1 MNDFKKIQELADYCA
16 HCVTKPCQV
25 GCPLNNDITGFIT
38 LVKEKKIKEAYELLS
53 KTTVLPSV
61 CGRIC
66 PHEKQCQGM
75 CVKKVS
81 FHSVEIG
88 KLEAFVGDMALKNH
102 WKIETTDMPIRKKKV
117 AVVGAGPASL
127 TCAAFLKRNGYPVT
141 IFEKYEH
148 LGGLMYHGI
157 PEFRLPKKLLK
168 EVIDEILDLEI
179 EVRTKEALGSTFTL
193 NDLEKEYD
201 AIFLGFGANV
211 SAKMNIS
218 GEDLVG
224 VYGGNELLKLN
235 NHPNYTNKVVVVSG
249 GGNVAMD
256 VSRTVKRLGAKKV
269 YVVYRRSMK
278 EAPAEKK
285 EIEAAM
291 DEGIEFLFQKNIIK
305 ILGDKYV
312 TGVELKSTK
321 LEKVEGKP
329 RLEPVNIEGTENIM
343 ACDYVIMAVGAIPEK
358 SVVSSLGLLLD
369 KRGKIVIDENGRT
382 SKENVFAGGD
392 LAGVKGT
399 VAFAARSGRNAADA
413 IKEYL
418 EKKR

>member
-1 MNDFKKIQELADYCA
+1 MNDFKKFQELADYCA

-25 GCPLNNDITGFIT
+25 GCPLNNDITSFIA
-38 LVKEKKIKEAYELLS
+38 LVKEEKIKEAYELLS

-102 WKIETTDMPIRKKKV
+102 WKIETTDMTIKKKKV

-127 TCAAFLKRNGYPVT
+127 TCAAFLRRNGYSVT
-141 IFEKYEH
+141 IFEKHEH

-168 EVIDEILDLEI
+168 EVIDEILDLGI
-179 EVRTKEALGSTFTL
+179 EVRTKEFLGSTFTL

-224 VYGGNELLKLN
+224 VYGGNELLELN
-235 NHPNYTNKVVVVSG
+235 NHPDYTNKVVVVSG
-249 GGNVAMD
+249 SGNVAMD

-291 DEGIEFLFQKNIIK
+291 DEGIEFLFQKNITK

-343 ACDYVIMAVGAIPEK
+343 ACDNVIMAVGAIPEK

-399 VAFAARSGRNAADA
+399 VAFAARSGRNAADV

>member
-1 MNDFKKIQELADYCA
+1 MNDFKKFQELADYCA

-25 GCPLNNDITGFIT
+25 GCPLNNDITSFIA
-38 LVKEKKIKEAYELLS
+38 LVKEEKIKEAYELLS

-102 WKIETTDMPIRKKKV
+102 WKIETTDMTIKKKKV

-127 TCAAFLKRNGYPVT
+127 TCAAFLRRNGYSVT
-141 IFEKYEH
+141 IFEKHEH

-168 EVIDEILDLEI
+168 EVIDEILDLGI
-179 EVRTKEALGSTFTL
+179 EVRTKEFLGSTFTL

-224 VYGGNELLKLN
+224 VYGGNELLELN
-235 NHPNYTNKVVVVSG
+235 NHPDYTNKVVVVSG
-249 GGNVAMD
+249 SGNVAMD

-291 DEGIEFLFQKNIIK
+291 DEGIEFLFQKNITK

-399 VAFAARSGRNAADA
+399 VAFAARSGRNAADV

>member
-25 GCPLNNDITGFIT
+25 GCPLNNDITSFVA
-38 LVKEKKIKEAYELLS
+38 LVKEEKIKEAYELLS

-66 PHEKQCQGM
+66 LHEKQCQGM

-102 WKIETTDMPIRKKKV
+102 WKIETTDIPIRKKKV

-127 TCAAFLKRNGYPVT
+127 TCAAFLRRDGYPVT

-168 EVIDEILDLEI
+168 EVIDEILDLGI
-179 EVRTKEALGSTFTL
+179 EVRTKEVLGSTFTL

-224 VYGGNELLKLN
+224 VYGGNELLELN
-235 NHPNYTNKVVVVSG
+235 NHPDYTNKVVVVSG

-291 DEGIEFLFQKNIIK
+291 DEGIEFLFQKNITK
-305 ILGDKYV
+305 ILGDKCV

-343 ACDYVIMAVGAIPEK
+343 ACDYVIMAVGAVPEK

>member
-38 LVKEKKIKEAYELLS
+38 LVKEKKIKKAYELLS

-127 TCAAFLKRNGYPVT
+127 TCAAFLRRNGYPVT

-218 GEDLVG
+218 GEDLVD
-224 VYGGNELLKLN
+224 VYGGNELLELN
-235 NHPNYTNKVVVVSG
+235 NHPDYTNKVVVVSG

-291 DEGIEFLFQKNIIK
+291 DEGIEFLFQKNITK